1 MFLTRG
7 TQMHDGNIDRRLSK
21 ASPLLLT
28 SLVLLTTSMTLHA
41 SENFRTRQSAVGSF
55 GGDIAVTADK
65 PGTFGTLSV
74 TTIQIKSV
82 KDGNGEDLRSPTTVA
97 NLPSPAPAGAR
108 LNFSSTTPIN
118 FQQTQNQINVLAG
131 YLSENSYYGGRVA
144 VAINVPLI
152 SLSRTVSMT
161 PPTGSLVLAN
171 GTNAGPNV
179 ALTNAVVNNFT
190 TVNNHDVTGVGD
202 TELSTVWIRHQ
213 GRMKIAAG
221 VSIYLPTGDYDKNRG
236 PNPGFGDFYTIRP
249 GVAVT
254 YALNPDQS
262 SGGWDAGVTLAGRLS
277 YGMNTKNKET
287 NYTSGDFVY
296 VELAAA
302 KVSGNWSYGTNL
314 LTIQQVTSDTG
325 LVSSNNCLQGVDANG
340 CRFKTNG
347 IGPFVAYKFPN
358 KESGF
363 NLSYNQNFGGVNA
376 LVVKAVQA
384 RFVKAW

>member
-1 MFLTRG
+1 
-7 TQMHDGNIDRRLSK
+7 
-21 ASPLLLT
+21 
-28 SLVLLTTSMTLHA
+28 
-41 SENFRTRQSAVGSF
+41 
-55 GGDIAVTADK
+55 
-65 PGTFGTLSV
+65 
-74 TTIQIKSV
+74 
-82 KDGNGEDLRSPTTVA
+82 
-97 NLPSPAPAGAR
+97 
-108 LNFSSTTPIN
+108 
-118 FQQTQNQINVLAG
+118 
-131 YLSENSYYGGRVA
+131 
-144 VAINVPLI
+144 
-152 SLSRTVSMT
+152 
-161 PPTGSLVLAN
+161 
-171 GTNAGPNV
+171 
-179 ALTNAVVNNFT
+179 
-190 TVNNHDVTGVGD
+190 
-202 TELSTVWIRHQ
+202 
-213 GRMKIAAG
+213 MKIAAG

-347 IGPFVAYKFPN
+347 IGPFLAYKFPN